1 MRKNES
7 ASSLFERKPTKQ
19 FDTPLNLYPNKLHAW
34 MKWKLELFHALKLR
48 EGKLYHGPIFF
59 YIEQQQ
65 NFLAYLVA
73 NA

>member
-1 MRKNES
+1 
-7 ASSLFERKPTKQ
+7 
-19 FDTPLNLYPNKLHAW
+19 
-34 MKWKLELFHALKLR
+34 
-48 EGKLYHGPIFF
+48 LYHGPIFF